1 MRIPRVLIRENLR
14 AGETISLPRQ
24 AAHHLKRVLR
34 LEGDHPVVVFD
45 GEGEEYRARLGA
57 DDSVTLEEATGRNP
71 ESPLDICLAQGV
83 SRGQRMD
90 YTLQKAVELGVAAV
104 QPLFCERSVVRLDG
118 KRLAK
123 RMEHWQGVIESACEQ
138 SGRTRVPV
146 MHPATACTA
155 LTLDGNR
162 EGLFL
167 EPESEQG
174 LGGLV
179 TDRPLTLAVGP
190 EGGFS
195 ESELAHLQANGFQGV
210 RMGPR
215 ILRTE
220 TAGVAALAVL
230 QALGGD
236 LR

>member
-1 MRIPRVLIRENLR
+1 MRIPRVLIRKNLR
-14 AGETISLPRQ
+14 AGETIPLPRQ
-24 AAHHLKRVLR
+24 TAHHLKRVLR
-34 LEGDHPVVVFD
+34 LDADHPVVVFD
-45 GEGEEYRARLGA
+45 GEGDEYRARLNA
-57 DDSVTLEEATGRNP
+57 DDGVTLEEPTGRDP

-90 YTLQKAVELGVAAV
+90 YTLQKAVELGVAAI

-123 RMEHWQGVIESACEQ
+123 RMDHWRGVIESACEQ

-146 MHPATACTA
+146 LHPAMVCTA
-155 LTLDGNR
+155 LTLDADR

-167 EPESEQG
+167 EPESKQG
-174 LGGLV
+174 LGGLA
-179 TDRPLTLAVGP
+179 TDRPVTLAVGP

-195 ESELAHLQANGFQGV
+195 EAELAYLQANGFQGV

-220 TAGVAALAVL
+220 TAGVAALAIL
-230 QALGGD
+230 QAVGGD

>member
-1 MRIPRVLIRENLR
+1 MRIPRVLIRDSLH
-14 AGETISLPRQ
+14 AGQTVALPPHK
-24 AAHHLKRVLR
+24 AHHLRRVLR
-34 LEGDHPVVVFD
+34 LSADHPLLVFD
-45 GEGEEYRARLGA
+45 GEGREYAARLNA
-57 DDSVTLEEATGRNP
+57 EDSVTLEEATGRNP

-90 YTLQKAVELGVAAV
+90 YTLQKAVELGVAAIR
-104 QPLFCERSVVRLDG
+104 PLFCERSVVRLDG

-123 RMEHWQGVIESACEQ
+123 RMAHWQGVIESACEQ
-138 SGRTRVPV
+138 SGRTRLPELQ
-146 MHPATACTA
+146 PAITGTE
-155 LTLDGNR
+155 LTLDNGR

-167 EPESEQG
+167 EPESKHG
-174 LGGLV
+174 LEGLRA
-179 TDRPLTLAVGP
+179 DRPVTLAVGP

-195 ESELAHLQANGFQGV
+195 KSELAYLRATGFRGM

-230 QALGGD
+230 QALWGD
-236 LR
+236 LG